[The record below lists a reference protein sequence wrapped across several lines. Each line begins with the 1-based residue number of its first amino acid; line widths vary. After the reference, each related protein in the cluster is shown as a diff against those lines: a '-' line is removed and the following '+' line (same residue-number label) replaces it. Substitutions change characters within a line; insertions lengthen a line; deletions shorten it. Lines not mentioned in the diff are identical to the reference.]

1 MTSPKFYSVLTNYG
15 VTAFAQAISHKQP
28 LNIVKMAIGDGNGQP
43 ITPQATQQSLAREV
57 YKANLSSIKLD
68 VRNNKQVIFELIIPE
83 DIGGFYIREIGIFDN
98 NDRLVAIANTPESYK
113 PQLADGSGKI
123 QVIRMILLVSS
134 SDSVTLTVDNSML
147 WAKRSELTPKDLDE
161 NSQSIIEEN
170 GHSHRLPIA
179 TLLKKGITKLFSG
192 LDSDAEDMA
201 ATPKAIKTLKGLI
214 DAITRNLGNYIPNSK
229 KSNEVN
235 SNSTDT
241 VATSL
246 AVKTAYDKGVEAKNK
261 ADEALGVANTK
272 QSPATTLAG
281 YGITD
286 FVVQSATGDLNTYR
300 TDGIYSFNSRSTTTN
315 APPNKT
321 GHLIVIAGGPGNER
335 WCRQIFR
342 THYTGEH
349 YERWQTSGSDDNWS
363 DWQRTDITLNNTL
376 TSTAT
381 DQALTAAQGKVLK
394 DLIDAVQGVANSN
407 AGAGHLHVIAEITG
421 LQQALN
427 GKADSNHR
435 HGISEIT
442 GLQNALNGKA
452 NSSHNHAINEITG
465 LLQALSGKAN
475 SSHNH
480 SISEITGLLQALN
493 GKANSS
499 TTLAG
504 YGITNS
510 QQLNGDLRLKSGDY
524 SSIQLENNSR
534 RYVQIES
541 QPDNSG
547 DIAHIIYKTPI
558 GDNLK
563 RVKIK
568 KQNGTMLLDSDLSSS
583 VTSNSDTE
591 PASLRG
597 VKIAYDKG
605 VEAKT
610 KADEA
615 LGVANAKQSPAT
627 TLAGYGITDG
637 VRQDEFVYQK
647 IGNFEISKYPD
658 GRMIQTYV
666 YEQYDIIPERSR
678 LQNFRWAIA
687 FAERPLVMAQVTTSM
702 NEAHDA
708 GVNITSG
715 SNNTQVYYHL
725 YEHSNP
731 NQAQCRI
738 QFLGVGKWK

>member
-1 MTSPKFYSVLTNYG
+1 MAQFHSVLTNYG
-15 VTAFAQAISHKQP
+15 VTAFAKAISTKQP
-28 LNIVKMAIGDGNGQP
+28 LNILKMAVGDGNGRAV
-43 ITPQATQQSLAREV
+43 TPDSSRTALVREV
-57 YKANLSSIKLD
+57 YRANINSIKLD
-68 VRNNKQVIFELIIPE
+68 VRNNKQVIFELTIPE
-83 DIGGFYIREIGIFDN
+83 DVGGFYIREMGIFDHN
-98 NDRLVAIANTPESYK
+98 EKLVAIANTPESYK
-113 PQLADGSGKI
+113 PQLTEGSGKV
-123 QVIRMILLVSS
+123 QVLRMILLVSS
-134 SDSVTLTVDNSML
+134 SDSVSLTVDNSL
-147 WAKRSELTPKDLDE
+147 IWAKRSELTPKDLDE

-201 ATPKAIKTLKGLI
+201 ATPKAIKALKSLI

-229 KSNEVN
+229 KSNTVN
-235 SNSTDT
+235 SNSADT

-300 TDGIYSFNSRSTTTN
+300 TDGIYSFNSRSTATN

-321 GHLIVIAGGPGNER
+321 GHLIVITGGPGNER

-342 THYTGEH
+342 THYTGEN
-349 YERWQTSGSDDNWS
+349 YERWQTSGSNDNWS

-394 DLIDAVQGVANSN
+394 DLIDTVQGIANSN

-442 GLQNALNGKA
+442 GLQQALNGKA
-452 NSSHNHAINEITG
+452 NSSHRHG
-465 LLQALSGKAN
+465 
-475 SSHNH
+475 
-480 SISEITGLLQALN
+480 ISEITGLQQALN
-493 GKANSS
+493 GKANSNHRH
-499 TTLAG
+499 
-504 YGITNS
+504 GISDITDL
-510 QQLNGDLRLKSGDY
+510 QAALNGKANSNHRHGISEITGLQNALNGKA
-524 SSIQLENNSR
+524 NN
-534 RYVQIES
+534 
-541 QPDNSG
+541 
-547 DIAHIIYKTPI
+547 
-558 GDNLK
+558 
-563 RVKIK
+563 
-568 KQNGTMLLDSDLSSS
+568 
-583 VTSNSDTE
+583 
-591 PASLRG
+591 
-597 VKIAYDKG
+597 
-605 VEAKT
+605 
-610 KADEA
+610 
-615 LGVANAKQSPAT
+615 AT

-725 YEHSNP
+725 YEHSHP
-731 NQAQCRI
+731 DQGQCRI

>member
-1 MTSPKFYSVLTNYG
+1 MAG
-15 VTAFAQAISHKQP
+15 VKEI
-28 LNIVKMAIGDGNGQP
+28 
-43 ITPQATQQSLAREV
+43 PQWENHV
-57 YKANLSSIKLD
+57 Y
-68 VRNNKQVIFELIIPE
+68 R
-83 DIGGFYIREIGIFDN
+83 
-98 NDRLVAIANTPESYK
+98 
-113 PQLADGSGKI
+113 
-123 QVIRMILLVSS
+123 
-134 SDSVTLTVDNSML
+134 
-147 WAKRSELTPKDLDE
+147 
-161 NSQSIIEEN
+161 IEEN
-170 GHSHRLPIA
+170 DPVHGGEDGITNKPIKHLANRTLYLRRLMTEAGQRINPKKITAESRNSNDLTGHTHEIDQASTTVKGIVQLGNEINSNAEDKAA
-179 TLLKKGITKLFSG
+179 TLK
-192 LDSDAEDMA
+192 
-201 ATPKAIKTLKGLI
+201 
-214 DAITRNLGNYIPNSK
+214 
-229 KSNEVN
+229 
-235 SNSTDT
+235 
-241 VATSL
+241 
-246 AVKTAYDKGVEAKNK
+246 AVKTAYDKGVEAENK
-261 ADEALGVANTK
+261 ADEALGVANAK
-272 QSPATTLAG
+272 QSPATSLSG
-281 YGITD
+281 YGIAD

-363 DWQRTDITLNNTL
+363 DWQRTDITLTLNNTL

-394 DLIDAVQGVANSN
+394 DLIDAVQGIANGN
-407 AGAGHLHVIAEITG
+407 AGAGHLHVIA
-421 LQQALN
+421 
-427 GKADSNHR
+427 D
-435 HGISEIT
+435 IT

-452 NSSHNHAINEITG
+452 NSSHNHG
-465 LLQALSGKAN
+465 
-475 SSHNH
+475 
-480 SISEITGLLQALN
+480 ISEITGLQNALNNKANDRHNHGISDITGLQNALNNKANDRHNHGISEITGLQNALNNKANDRHNHGISDITGLQNALNNKANDRHNHGISDITGLQNALNNKANDRHNHGISDITDLQAALN
-493 GKANSS
+493 GKA
-499 TTLAG
+499 
-504 YGITNS
+504 
-510 QQLNGDLRLKSGDY
+510 
-524 SSIQLENNSR
+524 
-534 RYVQIES
+534 
-541 QPDNSG
+541 DN
-547 DIAHIIYKTPI
+547 
-558 GDNLK
+558 
-563 RVKIK
+563 
-568 KQNGTMLLDSDLSSS
+568 
-583 VTSNSDTE
+583 
-591 PASLRG
+591 
-597 VKIAYDKG
+597 
-605 VEAKT
+605 
-610 KADEA
+610 
-615 LGVANAKQSPAT
+615 AT